1 MSIILKITAVLT
13 IIAAAISIFLLNNN
27 NLKRSDI
34 VSPAAKEEALK
45 KIAPNNVTIVD
56 EKQVITISA
65 KGGYS
70 PQVTHAKADIPTIIK
85 VVTNGT
91 FDCSSALSIPSLQ
104 YQKNLPATGETLI
117 DVPAQSTGTTLQGVC
132 SMGMYNFSILFE

>member
-1 MSIILKITAVLT
+1 M
-13 IIAAAISIFLLNNN
+13 IIAIAVSIFLLKNN

-34 VSPAAKEEALK
+34 VSSAAKEEALK
-45 KIAPNNVTIVD
+45 KNAPSNVAIVD
-56 EKQVITISA
+56 EKQVITINA

-70 PQVTHAKADIPTIIK
+70 PQVTHAKADTPTIIK

-117 DVPAQSTGTTLQGVC
+117 DVPAQSMGTTLQGVC